1 MVWKLAAIWD
11 LFKDFNEKYQENFM
25 LLESLPQL
33 TKCLSFRGS
42 YSFCVYMKSK
52 PAKYGIKIF
61 SIACAR
67 TFYTTKIEV
76 YVGK

>member
-1 MVWKLAAIWD
+1 
-11 LFKDFNEKYQENFM
+11 
-25 LLESLPQL
+25 
-33 TKCLSFRGS
+33 
-42 YSFCVYMKSK
+42 MKSK

-76 YVGK
+76 YIGKQPDGPYYDDNSG